1 MHRCA
6 TNARPSRNATI
17 RSRDHAVP
25 HPIRLPS
32 VRDASGTDIEPSEDT
47 AGSKA
52 VGIAVGGA
60 IVGFLAI
67 MPFVFLVALYLFLTI
82 YAIVRAIG
90 PGAGENAVTILIGF
104 VLITTTFA
112 TLLGVAIHLVGRS
125 LTPKRRRAKS

>member
-1 MHRCA
+1 
-6 TNARPSRNATI
+6 
-17 RSRDHAVP
+17 V
-25 HPIRLPS
+25 
-32 VRDASGTDIEPSEDT
+32 TDFEPSEDT
-47 AGSKA
+47 AGSNA
-52 VGIAVGGA
+52 IGIAVAGA

-90 PGAGENAVTILIGF
+90 PGAGENAVTILVGF
-104 VLITTTFA
+104 VLITTMFA